1 MQRRIPISPLPHHG
15 DFRTELRF
23 AWMPRAIGST
33 RIWLE
38 RYEVAYVY
46 VISQVTGI
54 IEGKEVK
61 FDVGEWVKVSE
72 RIMTNG

>member
-1 MQRRIPISPLPHHG
+1 
-15 DFRTELRF
+15 
-23 AWMPRAIGST
+23 MPRAIGST

-46 VISQVTGI
+46 VTSQVTGI

-72 RIMTNG
+72 RILTNG